1 MKIIN
6 NIYLFI
12 LILSLIGLG
21 SGYTYYQV
29 QTIEIK
35 NELITMIDLKE
46 ELSSGV
52 NNIPKRFKV
61 IIKTLINS
69 LLVIPQLVNLFNIF
83 YMPFQTGFVLNL
95 LDDFSLKF
103 SLIYIFIYHI
113 IPIVFNLFLIKIS
126 FNISKALIELLLYRD
141 KLGISILKRYL
152 KRYVVLSFVFIFY
165 EFIVWIFSSNIN
177 AYLVTFIV

>member
-29 QTIEIK
+29 QTNEIK
-35 NELITMIDLKE
+35 NELVTMIDLKE

-95 LDDFSLKF
+95 LDDFSLKKNH
-103 SLIYIFIYHI
+103 LT
-113 IPIVFNLFLIKIS
+113 N
-126 FNISKALIELLLYRD
+126 
-141 KLGISILKRYL
+141 
-152 KRYVVLSFVFIFY
+152 
-165 EFIVWIFSSNIN
+165 
-177 AYLVTFIV
+177 